1 MLYKLH
7 PQVKI
12 HYASDKSG
20 VLIFSGFKG
29 QVCQFS
35 AAIISLIT
43 ALEALPSISY
53 SQYCNLPSELNNAQ
67 REEVWHS
74 LINHYILTKSPAE

>member
-1 MLYKLH
+1 MQYHLH
-7 PQVKI
+7 PQARI

-29 QVCQFS
+29 QICQFS
-35 AAIISLIT
+35 AAIIDLIKGIET
-43 ALEALPSISY
+43 YPSISY
-53 SQYCNLPSELNNAQ
+53 VQYCDIPCELDNAQ

-74 LINHYILTKSPAE
+74 LINHYILAS